1 MSNGFASRKRSS
13 WLTALPLKDQG
24 FNLNK
29 GEFRDALSLR
39 YGWQLKNLAHYC
51 VCGVS
56 FSTDH
61 AMICP
66 HGGMTIVRHN
76 EIRDLT
82 TDWMNEVCTETEKEP
97 QLQPLSGEN
106 FLPRTSNKQE
116 EARVDIKAKG
126 FWSRQQSA
134 FFDVR
139 VFHPNAPSYRNTS
152 ITALYRRQ
160 EQAKKREY
168 GDRIREV
175 EHASFTPLVFS
186 TTGGLSKE
194 TTIAYRRL
202 AELLATKRGTEYGTS
217 LDAMHPRICST

>member
-1 MSNGFASRKRSS
+1 MQEIKASLRQQENQHHVLLSAQVRESLPATKQRVNDLLGEKGSSS
-13 WLTALPLKDQG
+13 WLTVLPLKDQG

-39 YGWQLKNLAHYC
+39 YGWQLKNFAHYY

-97 QLQPLSGEN
+97 QLQPLFGEN
-106 FLPRTSNKQE
+106 ILPRTSNKHEKKPRWISKQK
-116 EARVDIKAKG
+116 AFGVDSKAH
-126 FWSRQQSA
+126 FL
-134 FFDVR
+134 
-139 VFHPNAPSYRNTS
+139 T
-152 ITALYRRQ
+152 
-160 EQAKKREY
+160 
-168 GDRIREV
+168 
-175 EHASFTPLVFS
+175 
-186 TTGGLSKE
+186 
-194 TTIAYRRL
+194 
-202 AELLATKRGTEYGTS
+202 
-217 LDAMHPRICST
+217 

>member
-1 MSNGFASRKRSS
+1 
-13 WLTALPLKDQG
+13 
-24 FNLNK
+24 
-29 GEFRDALSLR
+29 
-39 YGWQLKNLAHYC
+39 
-51 VCGVS
+51 
-56 FSTDH
+56 
-61 AMICP
+61 
-66 HGGMTIVRHN
+66 MTIVRHN

-97 QLQPLSGEN
+97 QLQPLFGEN
-106 FLPRTSNKQE
+106 ILPRTSNKQE

-126 FWSRQQSA
+126 FCCRQQSA

-152 ITALYRRQ
+152 IAALYRKQ

-175 EHASFTPLVFS
+175 EHALFTPLVFS

-194 TTIAYRRL
+194 NTKAYRRL
-202 AELLATKRGTEYGTS
+202 AELLATKRGTECDTT
-217 LDAMHPRICST
+217 LAWM

>member
-1 MSNGFASRKRSS
+1 MAANIQFDASKKIAEPLKEMIIIQTETYRNPKVQEIKPSLRQQKNQHHELLAARVRESLLETKQRVMDLLGEKCSSS

-24 FNLNK
+24 FNLHK

-39 YGWQLKNLAHYC
+39 YGSHLKNLAHYR

-82 TDWMNEVCTETEKEP
+82 TNWMNEVCTDTKKEP

-106 FLPRTSNKQE
+106 ILPRTSNKQE
-116 EARVDIKAKG
+116 EATVDIKAKG
-126 FWSRQQSA
+126 LWS
-134 FFDVR
+134 
-139 VFHPNAPSYRNTS
+139 
-152 ITALYRRQ
+152 
-160 EQAKKREY
+160 
-168 GDRIREV
+168 
-175 EHASFTPLVFS
+175 
-186 TTGGLSKE
+186 
-194 TTIAYRRL
+194 
-202 AELLATKRGTEYGTS
+202 
-217 LDAMHPRICST
+217 